1 MCVSPPAPLPSSF
14 LLQLTCSQALS
25 LDVNNITHRPKLI
38 KISAPNC
45 TWHVFRWK
53 PPSYISPERHSFP
66 STDGDTQHSSR
77 QLRVYP
83 FSYFF
88 HKEQKR
94 RGWKHRAPTGC
105 EFTLSFTFFTKS
117 KREEVGNR
125 FDSELDYNLD
135 EESLP
140 TSALVGLKF
149 HNLQLSA
156 YMHSCRDDGIL
167 LLHDQSENLFH

>member
-1 MCVSPPAPLPSSF
+1 MLQTVHDTSSDENRLHTFHQSVIRFHPLTVTRSI
-14 LLQLTCSQALS
+14 LL
-25 LDVNNITHRPKLI
+25 DN
-38 KISAPNC
+38 
-45 TWHVFRWK
+45 
-53 PPSYISPERHSFP
+53 
-66 STDGDTQHSSR
+66 
-77 QLRVYP
+77 
-83 FSYFF
+83 
-88 HKEQKR
+88 
-94 RGWKHRAPTGC
+94 C
-105 EFTLSFTFFTKS
+105 EFTLSLTFFTKS